1 MAHARF
7 CSHVVQLTTHAPNSI
22 SGRCSPRQA
31 HAPDSISGGCW
42 PRQTL
47 GFVANPFQRTTWA
60 RCGRSHPLLLTTVGL
75 SSWRPSLVM
84 KQNSVVFEGKNN
96 CLASEGLHEDSP
108 TVPSCPLVQ
117 ASPLRRPMVWAR
129 GGRSQHLMKTAQLCH
144 RVLRSRHLP
153 FGGRQCGPDVGVHT
167 LYYSQQLGCLHEDLH
182 WQDHLHL
189 WGKRT
194 M

>member
-60 RCGRSHPLLLTTVGL
+60 RCGRSHPLLLIMVGL
-75 SSWRPSLVM
+75 SSWRPSLEM
-84 KQNSVVFEGKNN
+84 KQNNVVFEWKNN
-96 CLASEGLHEDSP
+96 CLGSYDRSTEACGTWLWTVKHQLIRCLTMRIQAPVELVLRVSSQEPIQKMLDRYDSSTIASSAWLW
-108 TVPSCPLVQ
+108 TVNHLLVRC
-117 ASPLRRPMVWAR
+117 LTV
-129 GGRSQHLMKTAQLCH
+129 RSQE
-144 RVLRSRHLP
+144 P
-153 FGGRQCGPDVGVHT
+153 FWWW
-167 LYYSQQLGCLHEDLH
+167 SQELLF
-182 WQDHLHL
+182 
-189 WGKRT
+189 
-194 M
+194 